1 MTSAVRDQAEEDTA
15 VPPDLRLV
23 PAALAVWAVT
33 LTGLL
38 GGLPGVLVAAGLLL
52 VAGIVLARRARG
64 RTWAA
69 GAAAA
74 LGCAVAAAVVVGTN
88 VAIVAGHPLAAA
100 ASTGASATLRVTLTD
115 DPRPVRPATG
125 VPIATGGQVTIAAD
139 LVEAAAGAGR
149 WTTGGRVLLIAPS
162 DGWSGL
168 LPGQSARAEGLLA
181 PPTRSDLTVAVLRVR
196 GAPAEVTAPPWWQ
209 SAAGT
214 LRDGLRAASGVLPER
229 SAGLLPGLT
238 VGDTRDQTP
247 EVADDFRAAGLT
259 HLTAV
264 SGANLAVVAGAVLL
278 LLRLLR
284 AGPRVCAVGAGLALI
299 GFVVLARPS
308 PSVLRAAVMGGVV
321 LLALAMGRKRSAVPA
336 LAATVVLLMLWVPR
350 LAVDPGFALSAAAT
364 AALVLV
370 APGWARRLRD
380 RGVPPGVAEALVIP
394 AAAGIATAPLIAGLS
409 GTVSLV
415 SLLANLLA
423 APVVAPAT
431 VLGVLA
437 ALLSVVSPTAAEV
450 CAWLAGPEVGW
461 LVLVADRAAAIQGG
475 VVPWP
480 SGWVGALLL
489 VAVIVVLAVVVR
501 SRRLRALLAAVLVG
515 LLLVLVPTRVVTP
528 GWPPTGWA
536 VVACDVGQGDALVL
550 ATGAPGHA
558 VLVDAGPDDG
568 PVDACLARLGV
579 HSLDLVVVSHLH
591 ADHVGGMSGA
601 LRGRAVGG
609 IAVGPSRQ
617 PGAALRRLGVQAREA
632 GTTVVALGA
641 GQRLT
646 WPGLVLDVLGPV
658 HPALDVDPGDG
669 TAVNDGSLVV
679 RAQTPAGSVLLT
691 GDVEIAAQAD
701 LLTAGVPLRADVL
714 KMPHHGSRYS
724 LREFLAAV
732 APRVVLVSVGAGNSY
747 RHPDPQLLGVLG
759 SAGVAVRRTDHDG
772 DTAVVAG
779 ASTDQGGPSVVSR
792 GDPLPGRRRRAR
804 PGRRRPCSVAA
815 GERLAHGLAGRRD
828 RRARGDAVGDGVEG
842 LQAVTGDEQDG
853 LGVGVDLAG
862 LDQLLRG
869 RDGDATGGLGEDTLG
884 AGQQLDGVAHLVVGD
899 VADRAPGAA
908 HRVQHVRAVGRV
920 ADRQRAGDRV
930 RLDGADDVVALGERR
945 RDRRAAGGLRAEH
958 LVRGRLDE
966 PELAELLE
974 TLVDLGQLRAG
985 RDRDD
990 DLLGQAPAELLGDLV
1005 AQRLRTLGVVR
1016 ADVDV
1021 DERPLLVLRRE
1032 LGGEPVD
1039 VVVVAVDGQQR
1050 AAVDGG
1056 GEDLGLLQRRRDQHD
1071 RVPPG
1076 ARRRGGDG
1084 VGEVARRGAAQH
1096 GEAQLAGGGEGDG
1109 DDAVLE
1115 GVRRVAGVVLDPQ
1128 GAHAQLGGEPVG
1140 LDQPRHAR
1148 LGVGVRLHV
1157 RRHGQQVA
1165 VAPDR
1170 LRAGLDR
1177 LTRDGGEVV
1186 GHLERAE
1193 TLRTRELR
1201 RQGCLVAALA
1211 AGEGTG
1217 RTEVEAGG
1225 ARRRNR
1231 SHRRISSSSPH
1242 EAGRNWHR
1250 DRHTRWS
1257 CDAGC
1262 RGVNGPFP
1270 LPLWMSH
1277 IRLCEPGSTVMRSV
1291 LPSTVRHVLRRR
1303 EVAVRDLGGG
1313 SRPRPVLGHDEGV
1326 TPPAADATPP
1336 HPVHLVV
1343 GEEELLA
1350 ERAVQDIVTRSRAV
1364 DPDTDVRRV
1373 RIGELAPEDL
1383 AEHLSPSLFA
1393 EGRVVVLTSAQEV
1406 AKDMATAVLRYA
1418 AEPADGIVLVLV
1430 HHGGARGKS
1439 FADDLRK
1446 AGAEVIRCDRLT
1458 RPAERADFVRAEV
1471 RRLGGKI
1478 TGDALE
1484 VLMEAVGSDLRE
1496 LASAA
1501 GQLVAD
1507 TGGAIDEKSVRRYHR
1522 GKAESSGFT
1531 VADKVVAGDREGALE
1546 ALRWALVL
1554 GVAPVLVA
1562 DALADAVRTLAKVGS
1577 AGRGDPNRLA
1587 SSLGMPPWKI
1597 RKAQGQVRS
1606 WRPEGIAVAFAAAA
1620 EANADVKGAAADP
1633 EFALERAVRRIIDAR
1648 DMR

>member
-1 MTSAVRDQAEEDTA
+1 MT
-15 VPPDLRLV
+15 L
-23 PAALAVWAVT
+23 
-33 LTGLL
+33 
-38 GGLPGVLVAAGLLL
+38 AGLLAGVTG
-52 VAGIVLARRARG
+52 VAVVGGLLLAGGVVLARRARG
-64 RTWAA
+64 LGWAA

-74 LGCAVAAAVVVGTN
+74 LGCAAAAAVVVGTN
-88 VAIVAGHPLAAA
+88 VAIVAGHPLAEA
-100 ASTGASATLRVTLTD
+100 ASTGASATVRVTLTD

-125 VPIATGGQVTIAAD
+125 LPIAAGGQLTIAAD
-139 LVEAAAGAGR
+139 LIEAAAGAGR
-149 WTTGGRVLLIAPS
+149 WTTGGRVLLIAPA

-168 LPGQSARAEGLLA
+168 LPGQSVRAEGLLA
-181 PPTRSDLTVAVLRVR
+181 PPSRSDLTVAVLRVR
-196 GAPAEVTAPPWWQ
+196 GAPVEITAPPWWQ
-209 SAAGT
+209 RAAGT
-214 LRDGLRAASGVLPER
+214 LRDGLRTASGVLPER

-264 SGANLAVVAGAVLL
+264 SGANLAVVAGAVLF

-284 AGPRVCAVGAGLALI
+284 AGPRVCAAGAGLALV

-336 LAATVVLLMLWVPR
+336 LAVTVVGLLLWVPR

-364 AALVLV
+364 AALVLI
-370 APGWARRLRD
+370 APGWARRLRE

-423 APVVAPAT
+423 APVVPPAT

-437 ALLSVVSPTAAEV
+437 AVLSVVSPAAAEV

-461 LVLVADRAAAIQGG
+461 LVLVADRAAAVQGG

-480 SGWVGALLL
+480 SGWAGALLL
-489 VAVIVVLAVVVR
+489 VAVTVVLAVLVR
-501 SRRLRALLAAVLVG
+501 SRRLRALLVAVLVG

-528 GWPPTGWA
+528 GWPPAGWS

-550 ATGAPGHA
+550 ATGSPGHA

-579 HSLDLVVVSHLH
+579 HTLDLVVVSHLH

-601 LRGRAVGG
+601 LRDRAVGG

-617 PGAALRRLGVQAREA
+617 PGTALRRLGVQAREA
-632 GTTVVALGA
+632 GTRVVALGP

-658 HPALDVDPGDG
+658 HPATDVDPGDG

-679 RAQTPAGSVLLT
+679 RAQTRAGSALLT

-701 LLTAGVPLRADVL
+701 LLAAGVPLRADVL

-747 RHPDPQLLGVLG
+747 RHPDPQLLAVLG

-779 ASTDQGGPSVVSR
+779 ASTGQGGPSVVSR

-804 PGRRRPCSVAA
+804 PGRARSVA
-815 GERLAHGLAGRRD
+815 GGQGLAHGLARGRD
-828 RRARGDAVGDGVEG
+828 GRARGDAVGDGVER

-1115 GVRRVAGVVLDPQ
+1115 GVRRVARVVLDPQ
-1128 GAHAQLGGEPVG
+1128 GAQAQGGGEAVG

-1277 IRLCEPGSTVMRSV
+1277 IRLCEPWTSQSTPV
-1291 LPSTVRHVLRRR
+1291 LVTTVRHLSPGR
-1303 EVAVRDLGGG
+1303 EAAVRHLGGG
-1313 SRPRPVLGHDEGV
+1313 SRPRRVLGHDEGV

-1350 ERAVQDIVTRSRAV
+1350 ERAVQDIVTRARAA
-1364 DPDTDVRRV
+1364 DPETDVRRM
-1373 RIGELAPEDL
+1373 RIGEIAPEDL

-1393 EGRVVVLTSAQEV
+1393 EGRVVVLTSAQEA
-1406 AKDMATAVLRYA
+1406 AKGMATAVLRYA
-1418 AEPADGIVLVLV
+1418 AEPADGIVVVLV
-1430 HHGGARGKS
+1430 HQGGARGKS

-1446 AGAEVIRCDRLT
+1446 AGAEVVRCDRLT

-1507 TGGAIDEKSVRRYHR
+1507 TGGAVDEKSVRRYHR

-1531 VADKVVAGDREGALE
+1531 VADKVVAGDRAGALE

-1562 DALADAVRTLAKVGS
+1562 DALADAVRTLAKVGA

-1606 WRPEGIAVAFAAAA
+1606 WRPEGLAVAFAAAA

-1648 DMR
+1648 EMR